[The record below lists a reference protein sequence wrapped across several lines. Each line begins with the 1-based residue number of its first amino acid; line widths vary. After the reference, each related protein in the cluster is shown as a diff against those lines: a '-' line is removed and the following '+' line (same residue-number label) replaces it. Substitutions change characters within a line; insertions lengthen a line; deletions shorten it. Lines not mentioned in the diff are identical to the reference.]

1 VRYYP
6 VFLDLAG
13 QSCVVV
19 GEGAA
24 ADAKVR
30 DLVEAGAEVRVILPG
45 DYREG
50 DLAGA
55 RLVIDTSGDP
65 ALNQR
70 TWREAEAAGT
80 LINVMDVTD
89 KCRFIAPA
97 IVRRDPLLVAISTS
111 GESPFLA
118 SALRARLERL
128 LGPEWGPFTA
138 LVGSVRR
145 RLRKDGLPLDRQL
158 RAYQR
163 LLASDILGL
172 LRRGDADEAR
182 REAELVESE
191 ADLDRPGRVALVGA
205 GPGDPSLLTLAAQE
219 LLAQADVVM
228 HDALVSPDVL
238 AHAGPQAKLVD
249 VGKRA
254 GRADN
259 AEQERIT
266 TQMVEHAR
274 AGLDVVR
281 LKGGDPFVF
290 GRGGEEVADLVSAG
304 IEVIVVPGV
313 SSAIAAPAAAG
324 IPLTLREVATSV
336 GIIAGHAAGSRTDL
350 RSITRLA
357 TAVDTLVVM
366 MPLANLA
373 GITRS
378 MLSVLPAD
386 RPAAV
391 ISAATTPEQRVVRG
405 RLDRIA
411 ASTEAEHLEGP
422 ALLVVGEVVE
432 ALPQRRLAG
441 LLAEIVSR

>member
-1 VRYYP
+1 
-6 VFLDLAG
+6 
-13 QSCVVV
+13 VV

>member
-1 VRYYP
+1 MRYYP

-13 QSCVVV
+13 QPCVVI

-30 DLVEAGAEVRVILPG
+30 DLADAGAEVRVILPA
-45 DYREG
+45 DYRDG

-70 TWREAEAAGT
+70 TWREAETAGI
-80 LINVMDVTD
+80 LVNVMDVTD

-138 LVGSVRR
+138 LVGGVRR
-145 RLRKDGLPLDRQL
+145 RLRAAGVPLDRQL
-158 RAYQR
+158 RAYRR
-163 LLASDILGL
+163 LLASDVLGR
-172 LRRGDADEAR
+172 LRRGDLDEAR
-182 REAELVESE
+182 REAEVVEAE
-191 ADLDRPGRVALVGA
+191 ASFDRPGRVALVGA
-205 GPGDPSLLTLAAQE
+205 GPGDPGLLTLAAQE
-219 LLAQADVVM
+219 LLSQADVVL

-254 GRADN
+254 GRTGN
-259 AEQERIT
+259 AAQERIT
-266 TQMVEHAR
+266 AQMIEHAR
-274 AGLDVVR
+274 AGHDVVR

-290 GRGGEEVADLVSAG
+290 GRGGEEVAELVGAG
-304 IEVIVVPGV
+304 IEVVVVPGV
-313 SSAIAAPAAAG
+313 SSAIAGPAAAG
-324 IPLTLREVATSV
+324 IPLTLREIATSI
-336 GIIAGHAAGSRTDL
+336 GIIAGHTAGSRSDL
-350 RSITRLA
+350 RGVTRLA

-366 MPLANLA
+366 MPLANLE

-378 MLSVLPAD
+378 MLSVLPPE

-391 ISAATTPEQRVVRG
+391 ISSATTPEQRVVRA

-411 ASTEAEHLEGP
+411 ASTEAEGIEGP

-432 ALPQRRLAG
+432 ALPKRRLAG
-441 LLAEIVSR
+441 LLAEIISQ